1 MEFFN
6 TNKAYRVYVNYG
18 IDIILFI
25 NKKIKHKKIIEK
37 LKIFETLDNCKPVAV
52 KKFLKDN
59 FGQLTIIIHN
69 NLIQIM

>member
-6 TNKAYRVYVNYG
+6 AKEYKVYVNHN
-18 IDIILFI
+18 IDIILLI

>member
-6 TNKAYRVYVNYG
+6 AKEYKVYVNHN
-18 IDIILFI
+18 IDIILLI

-37 LKIFETLDNCKPVAV
+37 LKIFETIDNCKPVAV

-69 NLIQIM
+69 NLIQIV